1 MVATKLVSASE
12 AIERFL
18 PGECGLLAVGG
29 MHLHNNPMAL
39 VRETVRQARHVR
51 RLMTSP
57 CGAMNADLLL
67 GAGLVSEILT
77 SYVGFEHLG
86 LAPCFRRAAESAT
99 VRILEAD
106 EAYLTH
112 GLYAGAGG
120 LPFVPLP
127 VGLELSDVAG
137 VNLESYRTVT
147 DPFTSTRVLVG
158 APLVPQ
164 VAFIHAREADE
175 KGNAVIAGAH
185 FLDRLMA
192 LAAKTVVVQV
202 ERVVPT
208 ERIAA
213 HAVGTTIPG
222 FLVDAVVVAPGGC
235 HPTAAH
241 GEYTFDE
248 ELLQDYLRAARDQA
262 GFDAWVDEHVRG
274 GTEPDYAAVMAS
286 RVDGLR
292 YGHPAVGDGAAEDGA
307 APDGAL
313 SGDRAGE

>member
-1 MVATKLVSASE
+1 MNATKLLPASE
-12 AIERFL
+12 AVGRFL
-18 PGECGLLAVGG
+18 PEGCGLLAVGG

-39 VRETVRQARHVR
+39 VRETLRQRRRIR
-51 RLMTSP
+51 RLLTSP

-86 LAPCFRRAAESAT
+86 LAPCFRRAAQDAT

-127 VGLELSDVAG
+127 AGLEHADVAG
-137 VNLESYRTVT
+137 VNPESYRTVA
-147 DPFTSTRVLVG
+147 DPFTSATVLAG
-158 APLVPQ
+158 APLAPD

-175 KGNAVIAGAH
+175 KGNAVIGGAH

-192 LAAKTVVVQV
+192 LASKTVVVQA

-208 ERIAA
+208 ARIASQ
-213 HAVGTTIPG
+213 AVGTTIPG
-222 FLVDAVVVAPGGC
+222 FLVHAVVVAPGGC
-235 HPTAAH
+235 HPTASHA
-241 GEYTFDE
+241 EYDFDE
-248 ELLQDYLRAARDQA
+248 DHLKSYLRAARDQA
-262 GFDAWVDEHVRG
+262 GFDAWIDEQVRAR
-274 GTEPDYAAVMAS
+274 TEPEYAAATAE
-286 RVDGLR
+286 RLERLR
-292 YGHPAVGDGAAEDGA
+292 YPRPAPGGAAG
-307 APDGAL
+307 P
-313 SGDRAGE
+313 GDQGGEGR